1 MKKLNQLYAG
11 QKAAITRRYN
21 SRIANCNSPTSV
33 AAYKAVRTREMN
45 RLNQTFGRRGFS
57 EKSSN

>member
-21 SRIANCNSPTSV
+21 RKMWNCNSPAS
-33 AAYKAVRTREMN
+33 AAAHKAVRTREMN
-45 RLNQTFGRRGFS
+45 QLNRRFGR
-57 EKSSN
+57 